1 MSLKKIFSIFMVL
14 VLAFSLISCGEDK
27 GDGGEGGGD
36 TPAAEVDLVLPADF
50 AGLGAGVPSYITTVG
65 QADLALALGVLKRI
79 PAASEVQSSSDLEA
93 ADVVAEGVKPL
104 VLLVVGGSG
113 KGLGGAGVSV
123 ASETQRAADF
133 VTAAAEG
140 KISLVVL
147 HIGGQGR
154 RGENTDPILD
164 VACPGADLLI
174 VIEGGNADGYFTTS
188 SKENNVPLYLY
199 SGLGKL
205 VDPFTVLYTAK

>member
-1 MSLKKIFSIFMVL
+1 MSFKKVFSFLMVL
-14 VLAFSLISCGEDK
+14 LLALSLVSCKKPDNGN
-27 GDGGEGGGD
+27 EGGGD
-36 TPAAEVDLVLPADF
+36 TPQVEVDKALPEEF
-50 AGLGAGVPSYITTVG
+50 KGLGAGVPTYITTVG
-65 QADLALALGVLKRI
+65 QADLALALGVLKRV

-93 ADVVAEGVKPL
+93 ADVVADGVKPL

-123 ASETQRAADF
+123 ASESQRAADF
-133 VTAAAEG
+133 VTAADEG

-147 HIGGQGR
+147 HIGGHDR
-154 RGENTDPILD
+154 RGDNTDPILD

-174 VIEGGNADGYFTTS
+174 VIEGGNADSYFTNSAKT
-188 SKENNVPLYLY
+188 NNVPLYLY
-199 SGLGKL
+199 SGLAKL